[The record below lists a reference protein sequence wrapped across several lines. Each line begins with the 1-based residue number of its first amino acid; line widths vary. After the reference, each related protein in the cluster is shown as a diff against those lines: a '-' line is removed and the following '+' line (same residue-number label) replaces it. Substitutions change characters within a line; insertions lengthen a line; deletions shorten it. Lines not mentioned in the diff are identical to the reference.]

1 MSHTSTISR
10 TLAIALSLGTLALN
24 AVPAAAEDGIKSLI
38 TVTQMKAQNAN
49 DEALQRTA
57 TGQPQTGPLI
67 PEASTEPQNNAN
79 AESNRSQAEKR
90 LADHR
95 NEMRRNWAP

>member
-1 MSHTSTISR
+1 M
-10 TLAIALSLGTLALN
+10 GTLALN
-24 AVPAAAEDGIKSLI
+24 AAPAAAEDGIKSLI

-49 DEALQRTA
+49 DEALERTA
-57 TGQPQTGPLI
+57 TGQSQGGPLI
-67 PEASTEPQNNAN
+67 LEATTEPQDNAN
-79 AESNRSQAEKR
+79 TGSNRSQAEKR